1 MKRNIKK
8 IITMIITFTFL
19 LSAVSISQANAV
31 NKTILKDEKIETEKV
46 TLYRYGPD
54 GSVTPIE
61 VEVDTENIDDIE
73 EFLADKCEELFQKD
87 TEIQNFVKSKINN
100 FMENRTQF
108 NLSFDFGYLHVKSK
122 GKGFH
127 YNTVLLGKIML
138 RYILFRLGLPR
149 PQSIFAKQIIFCR
162 YPRDNSSQTTI
173 TPIIRSVFRPN
184 ATTQINGNHSL
195 MLISFVGFTSWL
207 GRFSRTPFDII
218 PKTLNGVAKFAFWNE
233 I

>member
-1 MKRNIKK
+1 MKKNIKK
-8 IITMIITFTFL
+8 MITIAITFTFL
-19 LSAVSISQANAV
+19 LTAVNLSQANAV
-31 NKTILKDEKIETEKV
+31 NKTILKDEKIETEKF
-46 TLYRYGPD
+46 TFYRYGPD

-61 VEVDTENIDDIE
+61 IEVDTKNIDNIG

-138 RYILFRLGLPR
+138 RYFLFRLGLPR
-149 PQSIFAKQIIFCR
+149 PQSILAKQLIFCR
-162 YPRDNSSQTTI
+162 YPTDNTSQTTI
-173 TPIIRSVFRPN
+173 TPIIRSIFRPN
-184 ATTQINGNHSL
+184 ATTQIYGNHSL
-195 MLISFVGFTSWL
+195 LLISFVGFTSWL
-207 GRFSRTPFDII
+207 CRFSRTPFDII
-218 PKTLNGVAKFAFWNE
+218 PKTLNGIAKFAFWKE